1 MSTRWGDCF
10 SQVGAAERGTGR
22 KTSKAE
28 VLIWQGY
35 FEGALL
41 CIISTVRL
49 TGSNLAH
56 FLVNSG
62 ARIGAHDWNL
72 CGGHYVDL
80 RVLSRDP
87 LSAAALRRLG
97 ELARTED
104 TRPVAVRQGKQLLAD
119 AVRVPEPA

>member
-1 MSTRWGDCF
+1 MSARWSDCF
-10 SQVGAAERGTGR
+10 SQVGAAERGTGS
-22 KTSKAE
+22 KTSNAE
-28 VLIWQGY
+28 VLIWEGY

-62 ARIGAHDWNL
+62 ARIGAQDWSL
-72 CGGHYVDL
+72 RGGHYVDL

-87 LSAAALRRLG
+87 ASL
-97 ELARTED
+97 D
-104 TRPVAVRQGKQLLAD
+104 Q
-119 AVRVPEPA
+119 

>member
-1 MSTRWGDCF
+1 MSARWSDCF
-10 SQVGAAERGTGR
+10 SQVGAAERGTGS

-72 CGGHYVDL
+72 RGGHYVDL

-87 LSAAALRRLG
+87 LSAAALRRLA

-104 TRPVAVRQGKQLLAD
+104 PRPVAVRQGKQLLAD

>member
-1 MSTRWGDCF
+1 MSARWSDCF

-72 CGGHYVDL
+72 RGGHYVDL

-87 LSAAALRRLG
+87 SLGGRLAAAC
-97 ELARTED
+97 
-104 TRPVAVRQGKQLLAD
+104 
-119 AVRVPEPA
+119 

>member
-1 MSTRWGDCF
+1 MSARWSDCF
-10 SQVGAAERGTGR
+10 SQVGAAERGTGS

-72 CGGHYVDL
+72 RGPLCGPPRSIPRSPLG
-80 RVLSRDP
+80 SR
-87 LSAAALRRLG
+87 LAAAC
-97 ELARTED
+97 
-104 TRPVAVRQGKQLLAD
+104 
-119 AVRVPEPA
+119 

>member
-1 MSTRWGDCF
+1 MSARWRDCF
-10 SQVGAAERGTGR
+10 SQVGAAERGIGI

-62 ARIGAHDWNL
+62 ARIGENDWKL
-72 CGGHYVDL
+72 YGGHYVDL

-87 LSAAALRRLG
+87 LSTAALRRLA
-97 ELARTED
+97 ELARTEES
-104 TRPVAVRQGKQLLAD
+104 RPVSVRQGKQLLAD
-119 AVRVPEPA
+119 AIRVPEPA

>member
-1 MSTRWGDCF
+1 MSARWSDCF
-10 SQVGAAERGTGR
+10 SQVGAAERGTGS

-28 VLIWQGY
+28 VLIWEGY

-72 CGGHYVDL
+72 RGGHYVDR

-87 LSAAALRRLG
+87 LSAAALRRLA

-104 TRPVAVRQGKQLLAD
+104 SRPVAVRQGKQLLAD